1 MNVTEYF
8 ETGDKNY
15 IKWDSKFE
23 LGIPTIDEQHKN
35 LVQLCNNFYQEILQ
49 QSNKPAFECSFSN
62 TLHECVEYVK
72 THFRDEETLMK
83 ACGYEGF
90 AEHKKRHDEFIE
102 TVLQTSRS
110 VQNENNIKS
119 ALKFVKFLYDWVLSH
134 IAHEDKLYAKSIL
147 EYYRKRKTAGQQ

>member
-72 THFRDEETLMK
+72 THFRDEET
-83 ACGYEGF
+83 Y
-90 AEHKKRHDEFIE
+90 I
-102 TVLQTSRS
+102 
-110 VQNENNIKS
+110 
-119 ALKFVKFLYDWVLSH
+119 
-134 IAHEDKLYAKSIL
+134 
-147 EYYRKRKTAGQQ
+147 

>member
-83 ACGYEGF
+83 ACGYEEF

-102 TVLQTSRS
+102 TVLQTSRL

-134 IAHEDKLYAKSIL
+134 IAHEDKLYVKSIL